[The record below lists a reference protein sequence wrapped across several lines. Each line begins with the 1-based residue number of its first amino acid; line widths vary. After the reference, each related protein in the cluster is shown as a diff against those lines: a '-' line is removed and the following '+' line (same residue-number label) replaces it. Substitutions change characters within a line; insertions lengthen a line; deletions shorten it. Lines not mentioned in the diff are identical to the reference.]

1 MIKAVTKQI
10 LKKESEDGQLRRGGD
25 IFGFCV
31 LAFTY
36 QKWAGVI
43 CFDNT
48 E

>member
-10 LKKESEDGQLRRGGD
+10 LKKNPKMDNCEEAVTSSV
-25 IFGFCV
+25 FVFW
-31 LAFTY
+31 AFTY